1 MFYIVLTILF
11 SVFLLIVFKLFQ
23 KYEVNTFAA
32 IIINYFTAAVTG
44 ILFLETEYNF
54 KDVLH
59 ANWLTICIPLGLLF
73 ITIFYL
79 ISQTAQRIS
88 ISTAS
93 VANKMSVAMP
103 ILFSVIFLNQH
114 LSILKIIGVILA
126 LVAVYFS
133 TKTIKSEKAS
143 SKLVW
148 LPIAV
153 FFGSG
158 LIDIAINAAN
168 AFYITS
174 PNDSALFS
182 ITTFLSAF
190 CFGLIILLFQFFVTK
205 KQIVQSVFKLKNIIG
220 GIALGIP
227 NYFSIYFIFKSLHSH
242 VLDSAQ
248 LFPILNLSNVA
259 LSAIVAWLLFKEKLS
274 SINII
279 GIFMAVIAIILIS
292 Y

>member
-23 KYEVNTFAA
+23 KYDVNTFAA
-32 IIINYFTAAVTG
+32 IIINYITAAVTG

-143 SKLVW
+143 SKLLW
-148 LPIAV
+148 LPISV

-168 AFYITS
+168 AFYTTS

-205 KQIVQSVFKLKNIIG
+205 KQIFQSVFKLKNIIG

>member
-1 MFYIVLTILF
+1 MIYIVLTILF

-23 KYEVNTFAA
+23 KYDVNTFAA
-32 IIINYFTAAVTG
+32 IIINYITAAVTG

-114 LSILKIIGVILA
+114 LTILKIIGVILA

-143 SKLVW
+143 SKLLW
-148 LPIAV
+148 LPISV

-168 AFYITS
+168 AFYTTS

-205 KQIVQSVFKLKNIIG
+205 KQIFQSVFKLKNIIG

>member
-23 KYEVNTFAA
+23 KFEVNTFVA
-32 IIINYFTAAVTG
+32 IIINYVAAAVTG

-59 ANWLTICIPLGLLF
+59 ASWLTICIPLGLLF

-103 ILFSVIFLNQH
+103 VLFSVIFLNQQ
-114 LSILKIIGVILA
+114 LSVLKIIGIILA

-133 TKTIKSEKAS
+133 TKTPKVEKTS
-143 SKLVW
+143 NKLIW

-182 ITTFLSAF
+182 ISTFLSAF
-190 CFGLIILLFQFFVTK
+190 CFGLIILLVQFFVTK
-205 KQIVQSVFKLKNIIG
+205 KITIQSVFKLKNIVG

-227 NYFSIYFIFKSLHSH
+227 NYFSIYFIFKSLDAK
-242 VLDSAQ
+242 VLNSAQ

-259 LSAIVAWLLFKEKLS
+259 LSAIVAWLWFKEKLS
-274 SINII
+274 PINII

>member
-23 KYEVNTFAA
+23 KFEVNTFVA
-32 IIINYFTAAVTG
+32 IIINYVAAAVTG

-59 ANWLTICIPLGLLF
+59 ASWLTICIPLGLLF

-103 ILFSVIFLNQH
+103 VLFSVIFLNQQ
-114 LSILKIIGVILA
+114 LSVLKIIGIILA

-133 TKTIKSEKAS
+133 TKTPKVEKTS
-143 SKLVW
+143 NKLIW

-174 PNDSALFS
+174 PNDSALFRDR
-182 ITTFLSAF
+182 
-190 CFGLIILLFQFFVTK
+190 K
-205 KQIVQSVFKLKNIIG
+205 SV
-220 GIALGIP
+220 
-227 NYFSIYFIFKSLHSH
+227 
-242 VLDSAQ
+242 V
-248 LFPILNLSNVA
+248 
-259 LSAIVAWLLFKEKLS
+259 
-274 SINII
+274 
-279 GIFMAVIAIILIS
+279 
-292 Y
+292 

>member
-205 KQIVQSVFKLKNIIG
+205 KQIFQSVFKLKNIIG

>member
-23 KYEVNTFAA
+23 KFEVNTFVA
-32 IIINYFTAAVTG
+32 IIINYVAAAVTG

-59 ANWLTICIPLGLLF
+59 ASWLTICIPLGLLF

-103 ILFSVIFLNQH
+103 VLFSVIFLNQQ
-114 LSILKIIGVILA
+114 LSVLKIIGIILA

-133 TKTIKSEKAS
+133 TKTPKVEKTS
-143 SKLVW
+143 NKLIW

-182 ITTFLSAF
+182 ISTFLSAF
-190 CFGLIILLFQFFVTK
+190 CFGLIILLVQFFVTK
-205 KQIVQSVFKLKNIIG
+205 KITIQSVFKLKNIVG

-227 NYFSIYFIFKSLHSH
+227 NYFSIYFIFKSLDAK
-242 VLDSAQ
+242 VLNSAQ

-274 SINII
+274 PINII